1 MKAPPRWKDLG
12 FRVDGGG
19 AVGVG
24 FAERP
29 RVCSIMRVAM
39 LHPLYMPR
47 AVEWAGLGLSGHGCL
62 LPCVS
67 RSCCVLC
74 NRREV

>member
-39 LHPLYMPR
+39 LHPLTCLGQLNVR
-47 AVEWAGLGLSGHGCL
+47 WKVLSVISVSSVGAGLEWAWLFAS
-62 LPCVS
+62 
-67 RSCCVLC
+67 LC
-74 NRREV
+74 K